1 MFSDPNTTTVRL
13 DEDDGA
19 IVAMRTI
26 AEGSI
31 VRREM
36 PDGRVVSRKPIL
48 AQVLV
53 FDGERATSETTLVF
67 PEALQRTIEQAPEFA
82 IGTLR
87 KNPHPKRSDW
97 SLWELEK
104 VEDADA
110 KAQAK
115 AAFAELVS

>member
-13 DEDDGA
+13 DELDGA
-19 IVAMRTI
+19 IVAMRKL
-26 AEGSI
+26 ADGST

-36 PDGRVVSRKPIL
+36 ADGRVVARKPIL

-53 FDGERATSETTLVF
+53 FDGEQAVSETTLVF
-67 PEALQRTIEQAPEFA
+67 PEALQRTIEQAPQFA

-97 SLWELEK
+97 TLWELEK
-104 VEDADA
+104 LEEDA
-110 KAQAK
+110 KAQAE
-115 AAFAELVS
+115 AAFTAIV

>member
-1 MFSDPNTTTVRL
+1 
-13 DEDDGA
+13 
-19 IVAMRTI
+19 
-26 AEGSI
+26 
-31 VRREM
+31 M